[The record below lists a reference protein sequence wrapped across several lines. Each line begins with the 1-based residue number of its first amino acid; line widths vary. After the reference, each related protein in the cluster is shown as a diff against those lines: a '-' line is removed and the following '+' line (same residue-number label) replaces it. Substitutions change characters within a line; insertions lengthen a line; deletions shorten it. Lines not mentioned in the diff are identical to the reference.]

1 MALTKVPAVT
11 GLFWFTKILT
21 TGMGETAS
29 DFLAKTFD
37 PVLAVAGALLVL
49 AAALAWQLRTLR
61 YVTGVYWLA
70 VVMVSVFGT
79 MAADVLHKVVGIP
92 YAGSAAGFA
101 VLLLALFGLWYKV
114 EGTLSVDTITG
125 TRRELFYWAAVLTT
139 FALGTAVGDLTAATL
154 GLGYLSSGF
163 LFAGLILVPALAHRF
178 LRLGAVLSFWWAYV
192 LTRPLG
198 ASFADWLGVGK
209 ERGGLGL
216 GTGPVT
222 LAVLALVVVL
232 VAYLSRRERTA

>member
-1 MALTKVPAVT
+1 
-11 GLFWFTKILT
+11 
-21 TGMGETAS
+21 MGETAS

>member
-1 MALTKVPAVT
+1 VT
-11 GLFWFTKILT
+11 GLFWLTKILT
-21 TGMGETAS
+21 TGMGETTS
-29 DFLAKTFD
+29 DFLTKTYD
-37 PVLAVAGALLVL
+37 PVLAVAGAFLLL
-49 AAALAWQLRTLR
+49 AGSLVWQLRTKR
-61 YVTGVYWLA
+61 YVTAVYWLA

-79 MAADVLHKVVGIP
+79 MAADVLHVKLGIP
-92 YAGSAAGFA
+92 YAASATGFA

-114 EGTLSVDTITG
+114 EGTLSVHEITG

-163 LFAGLILVPALAHRF
+163 LFAGLILVPALAYRF
-178 LRLGAVLSFWWAYV
+178 LKLGPVLSFWWAYV

-198 ASFADWLGVGK
+198 ASFADWLGVSRT
-209 ERGGLGL
+209 RGGLDL
-216 GTGPVT
+216 GTGPVS

>member
-1 MALTKVPAVT
+1 MT